1 MAIGAEHQDK
11 SNVKRFAR
19 KSRDRGDTWFMTYQT
34 IQNHRP
40 HPAEF
45 PIRLPEMCIKLHG
58 VKPDTLVYDP
68 FMGSGNTALVCISL
82 GVNFVGTEISKE
94 YVEMAEENI
103 RNFMP
108 LDKVSDDSLRQKQIE
123 DRLVRLDEF

>member
-1 MAIGAEHQDK
+1 
-11 SNVKRFAR
+11 
-19 KSRDRGDTWFMTYQT
+19 MTYKT

-45 PIRLPEMCIKLHG
+45 PMKLPEMCIKLHG
-58 VKPDTLVYDP
+58 AKPDIVVYDP
-68 FMGSGNTALVCISL
+68 FMGSGNTALASISL

-103 RNFMP
+103 RNFKP
-108 LDKVSDDSLRQKQIE
+108 SDNMG
-123 DRLVRLDEF
+123 